1 MSQTSTEQIS
11 AEAAEIYEAFYLP
24 ALFQEWTPR
33 ISPPIVTWRLSARPR
48 RPGGPTPSTGW
59 PSSDAKDTDRQAPLM
74 PSAEGRIR

>member
-33 ISPPIVTWRLSARPR
+33 ISPPDRDVAAL
-48 RPGGPTPSTGW
+48 
-59 PSSDAKDTDRQAPLM
+59 RQA
-74 PSAEGRIR
+74 AQAGRADAQYRLAVL